1 VTPRCLRPGA
11 KASAPGIKSERQEF
25 CSRASKP
32 PTKSNSSRM
41 LIDSHAHIQGKE
53 YAGEAAAVIERARSA
68 GVEKIIAVGGAGD
81 MSSNTEAVALAEAYP
96 NVFATVGM
104 HPHDAKDVGADD
116 LAILK
121 KLAAR
126 PKVVAVGET
135 GLDYYY
141 NHSAHDVQ
149 RRVFAQ
155 FIHMALETD
164 LPLVVHER
172 DGAREAAE
180 LLSNEG
186 AGRLRGVIHCFTGTY
201 EAARAYLDL
210 GFYLSFTG
218 IITFKNAEPL
228 RDVVRK
234 VPLDRMLVETDS
246 PYLTPVPHR
255 GRRNEPAYVRFVAE
269 TIASLKGIPVEEI
282 ARITS
287 ANVEALFGV

>member
-1 VTPRCLRPGA
+1 
-11 KASAPGIKSERQEF
+11 
-25 CSRASKP
+25 
-32 PTKSNSSRM
+32 M

-53 YAGEAAAVIERARSA
+53 YAGETAAIIERARAA

-81 MSSNTEAVALAEAYP
+81 MSSNTEAVALAEAFS

-104 HPHDAKDVGADD
+104 HPHDAKDVGDAEMAV
-116 LAILK
+116 LR
-121 KLAAR
+121 KLAMHS
-126 PKVVAVGET
+126 KVVAVGET

-155 FIHMALETD
+155 FIQLALESG

-172 DGAREAAE
+172 DGAQEAAE
-180 LLSNEG
+180 LLRSEG
-186 AGRLRGVIHCFTGTY
+186 GGKLRGVIHCFTGTY
-201 EAARAYLDL
+201 EAACAYLDL

-228 RDVVRK
+228 REVVRK
-234 VPLDRMLVETDS
+234 VPLERMLVETDS

-269 TIASLKGIPVEEI
+269 TIAGLKGAPVEEVG
-282 ARITS
+282 RVTS
-287 ANVEALFGV
+287 ANVQALFGV